1 MLMAS
6 DLMGIIIGMKVC
18 IIEITAL
25 RYDDEI
31 VKSTKDGYWHG
42 NIIWKVKA
50 YIMFFMAYTTPN
62 ISMR

>member
-1 MLMAS
+1 MAS

-31 VKSTKDGYWHG
+31 VKSTKDGY
-42 NIIWKVKA
+42 
-50 YIMFFMAYTTPN
+50 
-62 ISMR
+62 